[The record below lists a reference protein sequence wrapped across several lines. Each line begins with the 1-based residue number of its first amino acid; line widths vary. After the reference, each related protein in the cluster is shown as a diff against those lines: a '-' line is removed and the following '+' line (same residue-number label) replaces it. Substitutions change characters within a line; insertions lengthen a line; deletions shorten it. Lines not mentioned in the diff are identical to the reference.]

1 MFQELARTLAGH
13 VADGAVPG
21 LVALLDRHGQTEV
34 IALGAMSVGGPPMTR
49 DTIFRITSMT
59 KPLCAAA
66 AMMLIDDGV
75 LDLDEPVDRLLP
87 ELADRQV
94 LRRPDAPLND
104 VEPARRPISLRDL
117 LTLRL
122 GLGMI
127 LAPDAGG
134 YPIQQAIDAA
144 GLMLGPPLP
153 RTVLT
158 PDEWMARL
166 GELPLIAQPGERWM
180 YDAGLHVL
188 GVLLARAAGQ
198 PLETLLPQRLLDPLG
213 MTDTHFTVPHDKLD
227 RFADCYRFDPSA
239 GLTPADP
246 ARAWQTPPSFP
257 EAASGLVSTADDYLA
272 FARMLLAGGVHD
284 GARLISAALVADMTT
299 DQLTA
304 DQRRDGAMFLD
315 GRGWGLG
322 MSTAAAGQT
331 GAYGWDGGFGTS
343 WRSDPNTGLT
353 AILLT
358 QRLFDPDP
366 GPAYGA
372 FHAAL
377 DSLAPT

>member
-1 MFQELARTLAGH
+1 MFQKLSESLAGH
-13 VADGAVPG
+13 IAEGAVPG
-21 LVALLDRHGQTEV
+21 LVALLDRQGETQV
-34 IALGAMSVGGPPMTR
+34 IVLGATSVGGPPMAR
-49 DTIFRITSMT
+49 DTLFRITSMT
-59 KPLCAAA
+59 KPLCAAV
-66 AMMLIDDGV
+66 AMMLVDDGV
-75 LDLDEPVDRLLP
+75 LTLDEPADRLLP
-87 ELADRQV
+87 ELAGRRV
-94 LRRPDAPLND
+94 LRRLDGPLD
-104 VEPARRPISLRDL
+104 EVEPAQRPISLRDL

-127 LAPDAGG
+127 LGPNADD

-153 RTVLT
+153 RTTLT
-158 PDEWMARL
+158 PDEWMDRL
-166 GELPLIAQPGERWM
+166 GQLPLMAQPGERWM
-180 YDAGLHVL
+180 YDAGMHVL
-188 GVLLARAAGQ
+188 GVLLARAAEQ
-198 PLETLLPQRLLDPLG
+198 PLETLLRERLLEPLG
-213 MTDTHFTVPHDKLD
+213 MTDTHFTVPPEKLD
-227 RFADCYRFDPSA
+227 RFADCYRYDPNA

-246 ARAWQTPPSFP
+246 SRAWLTPPSFP
-257 EAASGLVSTADDYLA
+257 EAASGLVSTAEDYLA

-284 GARLISAALVADMTT
+284 DQRLISQASVAEMTT
-299 DQLTA
+299 DQLTD

-322 MSTAAAGQT
+322 MSTAAAGRA

-343 WRSDPNTGLT
+343 WRSDPSTGLS

-377 DSLAPT
+377 DSLVTT